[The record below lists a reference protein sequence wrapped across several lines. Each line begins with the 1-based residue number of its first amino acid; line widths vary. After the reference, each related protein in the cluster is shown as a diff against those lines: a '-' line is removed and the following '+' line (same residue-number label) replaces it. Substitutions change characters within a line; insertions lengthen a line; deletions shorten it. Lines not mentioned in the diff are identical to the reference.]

1 MKQPQGYWA
10 LALALALG
18 LCHALPAA
26 ADELVSTNTLAT
38 RVAVQGVS
46 LQDGVVRGQVVNLS
60 DERIENLRLAVTWIW
75 HWKNE
80 RHPGADEPGSLE
92 FLVVPAVAPHA
103 AVDFSVSPA
112 HPLPT
117 RSDGWMDVSVSA
129 VGLTSWR

>member
-1 MKQPQGYWA
+1 MKQPHGFWA
-10 LALALALG
+10 MALALG
-18 LCHALPAA
+18 LCHALPAQ
-26 ADELVSTNTLAT
+26 ADELVSKPTLAE

-60 DERIENLRLAVTWIW
+60 DQRIENLRLAVTYIW

-80 RHPGADEPGSLE
+80 RHPGADAPGSLE

-103 AVDFSVSPA
+103 VVDFTVPHA
-112 HPLPT
+112 LPSRT
-117 RSDGWMDVSVSA
+117 DGWMAVSVSA